1 MGLAPCRATSPAYCD
16 TSGTAV
22 SRRNASNS
30 RSLPGWIVGLKT
42 RMITAFSS
50 LGQLGAGGRQ
60 PHAGDGHHQG
70 DPAAAQ
76 EQQQRGQGLLANVMS
91 QLCHNQRVWQ

>member
-1 MGLAPCRATSPAYCD
+1 MDSTSSQTVTYTYSVED
-16 TSGTAV
+16 GSWG
-22 SRRNASNS
+22 
-30 RSLPGWIVGLKT
+30 LPGWIVGLKT

-60 PHAGDGHHQG
+60 PRAGDGHHQG

-76 EQQQRGQGLLANVMS
+76 EQQQRGQGLLASVMS
-91 QLCHNQRVWQ
+91 QRCHDQRVWQ